1 MQNKGFVQTLIH
13 GTDFDHTSLNALQKV
28 TLRAVVMS
36 FLFFGLVAIE
46 GMIMRMVQ
54 TGPDNPLP
62 RMFNHPEHYFSIMT
76 VHPIVGIFG
85 STYQLVFAAFMFL
98 VPYLTKKPLY
108 SVKLANAV
116 WLLITIGTALAW
128 IAAFIWQYA
137 PLYTLYWPLPADT
150 EQFKLIGGVVFV
162 VGVALIMIGTI
173 GFIYNI
179 YATIFARVGVHKN
192 KTTKE
197 LLISGFGI
205 DGLMNLLHKLTGK
218 PPYSKEPA
226 LSLPVVAIFRGTVDT
241 FLDAIVILA
250 AGILVLVYL
259 LADAGGLSWNVH
271 AVDSLLY
278 KNFFWWGLDLVADGL
293 VLIYVAGSWYL
304 LATIITGQKL
314 FMENVARA
322 ALLLELFVSWMVWSH
337 HLLADQPQP
346 EMMKLISGEMVTAFE
361 LLTQGLALFITLV
374 TLWKARPLKMSPELA
389 YLLGGLI
396 GFGLA
401 VPAGIIQADMG
412 MNRVLHNTQWIS
424 FAHFHIALIVGLY
437 MTLYSALYVL
447 WPLVTNKT
455 TMFSKKLT
463 WAHFWLYLIG
473 GVGMGA
479 FAGMAGLDGMLRRH
493 LYVDGEFNTMMI
505 LAAVFGTMVLV
516 AWILFLF
523 NIVMSVGLKGLIGI
537 FLPAKD
543 PSASYGLD
551 PEEEAELA
559 PESVPA
565 KG

>member
-1 MQNKGFVQTLIH
+1 MENKGFLNTLIN
-13 GTDFDHTSLNALQKV
+13 GTNFDPNSLSALQKV

-36 FLFFGLVAIE
+36 FLFFGLVAVE

-54 TGPDNPLP
+54 TGPSNPLP
-62 RMFNHPEHYFSIMT
+62 KMFSHPDHYFSIMT

-108 SVKLANAV
+108 SIKLANFV
-116 WLLITIGTALAW
+116 WLMITIGTALAW
-128 IAAFIWQYA
+128 LASFFTHYA

-150 EQFKLIGGVVFV
+150 SQFSRIGGIVFV
-162 VGVALIMIGTI
+162 VGVALIMVGTL

-179 YATIFARVGVHKN
+179 YATIFQRVGVHKN

-205 DGLMNLLHKLTGK
+205 DGMLNLWHKLTGK

-241 FLDAIVILA
+241 FLDALVILS
-250 AGILVLVYL
+250 AGVLVLVYL
-259 LADAGGLSWNVH
+259 LADAGGLTWDVH
-271 AVDSLLY
+271 AIDSLLY

-322 ALLLELFVSWMVWSH
+322 ALLLELVVSWMVWSH

-346 EMMKLISGEMVTAFE
+346 EMMKLVSGEMVTAFE

-374 TLWKARPLKMSPELA
+374 TLWKARPLKMTPELA
-389 YLLGGLI
+389 YLLGGLV

-424 FAHFHIALIVGLY
+424 FAHFHMALIVGLY

-447 WPLVTNKT
+447 WPLVTNNTKL
-455 TMFSKKLT
+455 FSKKLT

-473 GVGMGA
+473 GLGMGA
-479 FAGMAGLDGMLRRH
+479 FVGMAGLDGMLRRH
-493 LYVDGEFNTMMI
+493 LYVNGEFNTWMI
-505 LAAVFGTMVLV
+505 LGAIFGSMVLI
-516 AWILFLF
+516 AWFLFLL
-523 NIVMSVGLKGLIGI
+523 NVVMSVGVKGLIAI
-537 FLPAKD
+537 FMPAKND
-543 PSASYGLD
+543 IATYPND
-551 PEEEAELA
+551 LA
-559 PESVPA
+559 VE
-565 KG
+565 K

>member
-1 MQNKGFVQTLIH
+1 MSFMNNLVN

-54 TGPDNPLP
+54 VGPSAPIP
-62 RMFNHPEHYFSIMT
+62 EMFSHAEHYFSIMT

-116 WLLITIGTALAW
+116 WLLITIGTAMAW
-128 IAAFIWQYA
+128 IAAFVWQYA

-150 EQFKLIGGVVFV
+150 KQFQVIGGIVFI
-162 VGVALIMIGTI
+162 VGVALIMVGTL

-179 YATIFARVGVHKN
+179 YATIFARVGVHKD

-205 DGLMNLLHKLTGK
+205 DGMLNLWHKLRGK
-218 PPYSKEPA
+218 LPYTKEPA
-226 LSLPVVAIFRGTVDT
+226 LALPVVAIFRGTVDT
-241 FLDAIVILA
+241 FLDAIVILS

-259 LADAGGLSWNVH
+259 VFDASGHPLNVG
-271 AVDSLLY
+271 AIDALLY
-278 KNFFWWGLDLVADGL
+278 KNYFWWGLDLVADGL

-304 LATIITGQKL
+304 LATLITGQKL

-322 ALLLELFVSWMVWSH
+322 ALMLELLVSWMVWSH
-337 HLLADQPQP
+337 HLLADQGQP

-374 TLWKARPLKMSPELA
+374 TLWKARPLKMTPQLA
-389 YLLGGLI
+389 YLLGGLS

-401 VPAGIIQADMG
+401 VPAAIIQADMG
-412 MNRVLHNTQWIS
+412 MNRVLHNTQWII
-424 FAHFHIALIVGLY
+424 FAHVHIALIVGLY
-437 MTLYSALYVL
+437 MTLYSAVYVL
-447 WPLVTNKT
+447 WPLVTNNT
-455 TMFSKKLT
+455 TLFSKKLT

-473 GVGMGA
+473 GIGMGA

-493 LYVDGEFNTMMI
+493 LYVHGEFNTLMV
-505 LAAVFGTMVLV
+505 LAAICGTMVLV
-516 AWILFLF
+516 AWFLFLF

-543 PSASYGLD
+543 KTASYGIE
-551 PEEEAELA
+551 PEIAVG
-559 PESVPA
+559 ES
-565 KG
+565 

>member
-1 MQNKGFVQTLIH
+1 MKQIEKRDFKDLIIN
-13 GTDFDHTSLNALQKV
+13 GTNFNPDSLSALQKV

-54 TGPDNPLP
+54 IGPGNPLP
-62 RMFNHPEHYFSIMT
+62 KMFGMPDHYFSIMT

-108 SVKLANAV
+108 SVKLANFV
-116 WLLITIGTALAW
+116 WLCITIGTALAW
-128 IAAFIWQYA
+128 IAGFIWHYA
-137 PLYTLYWPLPADT
+137 PLYTLYWPLPADVN
-150 EQFKLIGGVVFV
+150 QFSIVGGFVFII
-162 VGVALIMIGTI
+162 GVALIMIGTL

-179 YATIFARVGVHKN
+179 YATIFARIGVHKN

-205 DGLMNLLHKLTGK
+205 DGLLNLINKLIGK
-218 PPYSKEPA
+218 PPYSKDPA

-241 FLDAIVILA
+241 FLDALVILG
-250 AGILVLVYL
+250 AGILVLIYL
-259 LADAGGLSWNVH
+259 IAHVGGFSWDVH

-304 LATIITGQKL
+304 LATIITGKKL

-374 TLWKARPLKMSPELA
+374 TLWKARPLKMTPQLA
-389 YLLGGLI
+389 YLLGGLV

-412 MNRVLHNTQWIS
+412 LNRVLHNTQWIS

-447 WPLVTNKT
+447 WPLVTNNTKL
-455 TMFSKKLT
+455 FSIKLT
-463 WAHFWLYLIG
+463 WVHFWLYLIG
-473 GVGMGA
+473 GIGMGA

-493 LYVDGEFNTMMI
+493 LYVNGEFNTLMI
-505 LAAVFGTMVLV
+505 LAAVCGFMVLA
-516 AWILFLF
+516 AWFIFLF
-523 NIVMSVGLKGLIGI
+523 NIVMSIGIKGLIGI
-537 FLPAKD
+537 FKPANNNI
-543 PSASYGLD
+543 ASYGID
-551 PEEEAELA
+551 EE
-559 PESVPA
+559 
-565 KG
+565 K

>member
-1 MQNKGFVQTLIH
+1 MAQKSFFQTLIH
-13 GTDFDHTSLNALQKV
+13 GTDFDHTQLSALQKV

-54 TGPDNPLP
+54 TGPANPLP
-62 RMFNHPEHYFSIMT
+62 KMFNHPEHYFSIMT

-150 EQFKLIGGVVFV
+150 QQFKTIGGIVFI

-179 YATIFARVGVHKN
+179 YATIFARTGVHKN

-205 DGLMNLLHKLTGK
+205 DGLMNLIHKLTGK

-241 FLDAIVILA
+241 FLDAIVILG

-259 LADAGGLSWNVH
+259 LADAGGLNWNVH
-271 AVDSLLY
+271 AFDSLLY

-346 EMMKLISGEMVTAFE
+346 EMMKLVSGEMVTAFE

-389 YLLGGLI
+389 YLLGGLV

-447 WPLVTNKT
+447 WPLVTNNT
-455 TMFSKKLT
+455 TLFSKKLT
-463 WAHFWLYLIG
+463 WAHFWLYLVG

-479 FAGMAGLDGMLRRH
+479 FVGMAGIDGMLRRH
-493 LYVDGEFNTMMI
+493 LYVNGEFNTLMI
-505 LAAVFGTMVLV
+505 LGAIFGTMILV
-516 AWILFLF
+516 AWMLFLF
-523 NIVMSVGLKGLIGI
+523 NIVMSVGLKGLVGI

-543 PSASYGLD
+543 KTASYGL
-551 PEEEAELA
+551 EEEE
-559 PESVPA
+559 PEPA
-565 KG
+565 VA

>member
-1 MQNKGFVQTLIH
+1 MQKKSLFQTLIH
-13 GTDFDHTSLNALQKV
+13 GTDFDHTRLSALQKV

-36 FLFFGLVAIE
+36 FLFFGLVAVE

-54 TGPDNPLP
+54 TGPSNPLP
-62 RMFNHPEHYFSIMT
+62 KMFNHPEHYFSIMT

-116 WLLITIGTALAW
+116 WLLITVGTALAW
-128 IAAFIWQYA
+128 LAGFIWQYA
-137 PLYTLYWPLPADT
+137 PLYTLYWPLPADM
-150 EQFKLIGGVVFV
+150 EQFKLIGGFVFV
-162 VGVALIMIGTI
+162 IGVALIMLGTI

-179 YATIFARVGVHKN
+179 YATIFARTGVHKN

-205 DGLMNLLHKLTGK
+205 DGLMNLIHKLTGR

-241 FLDAIVILA
+241 FLDAIVILG

-259 LADAGGLSWNVH
+259 IADAGGVTWDVH

-346 EMMKLISGEMVTAFE
+346 EMMKLVSGEMVTAFE

-447 WPLVTNKT
+447 WPLVTNNT
-455 TMFSKKLT
+455 TLFSKKLT
-463 WAHFWLYLIG
+463 WTHFWLYLIG

-493 LYVDGEFNTMMI
+493 LYVNGEFNTWMI
-505 LAAVFGTMVLV
+505 LAAIFGSMVMI
-516 AWILFLF
+516 AWFIFLF

-543 PSASYGLD
+543 NAAGYGLD
-551 PEEEAELA
+551 EEPEAA
-559 PESVPA
+559 PEAVPA
-565 KG
+565 QK

>member
-1 MQNKGFVQTLIH
+1 MSFMNTLVN
-13 GTDFDHTSLNALQKV
+13 GTNFDHKSLNALQKV

-54 TGPDNPLP
+54 VGPTAPLP
-62 RMFNHPEHYFSIMT
+62 EMFFHPAHYFSIMT

-85 STYQLVFAAFMFL
+85 STYQLVFGAFMFL
-98 VPYLTKKPLY
+98 VPFLTKKPLY
-108 SVKLANAV
+108 SVKIANAV
-116 WLLITIGTALAW
+116 WFLITIGTALAW

-150 EQFKLIGGVVFV
+150 NQFSVVGGIVFI
-162 VGVALIMIGTI
+162 VGVALIMVGTLL
-173 GFIYNI
+173 FIYNI
-179 YATIFARVGVHKN
+179 YATIFARVGIHKN

-205 DGLMNLLHKLTGK
+205 DGMLNLIYKLRGK

-226 LSLPVVAIFRGTVDT
+226 LALPVVAIFRGTVDT
-241 FLDAIVILA
+241 FLDAIVILT

-259 LADAGGLSWNVH
+259 IFDASGHPLSV
-271 AVDSLLY
+271 ASVDALLY
-278 KNFFWWGLDLVADGL
+278 KNYFWWGLDLVADGL

-304 LATIITGQKL
+304 LATLITGQKL

-322 ALLLELFVSWMVWSH
+322 ALMLELLVSWMVWSH
-337 HLLADQPQP
+337 HLLADQGQP

-374 TLWKARPLKMSPELA
+374 TLWKARPLKMTPPLA
-389 YLLGGLI
+389 YLLGGLV

-401 VPAGIIQADMG
+401 VPAAIIQADMG
-412 MNRVLHNTQWIS
+412 MNRVLHNTQWII
-424 FAHFHIALIVGLY
+424 FAHVHIALIVGLY
-437 MTLYSALYVL
+437 MTLYSAVYVM
-447 WPLVTNKT
+447 WPLVTNNT

-463 WAHFWLYLIG
+463 WIHFWLYLIG
-473 GVGMGA
+473 GIGMGA

-493 LYVDGEFNTMMI
+493 LYVHGEFNTLMV
-505 LAAVFGTMVLV
+505 LAAICGTMVLI
-516 AWILFLF
+516 AWAIFLF
-523 NIVMSVGLKGLIGI
+523 NIVMSVGIKGLIGI
-537 FLPAKD
+537 FLPAEDKT
-543 PSASYGLD
+543 ASYGIE
-551 PEEEAELA
+551 PEDI
-559 PESVPA
+559 A
-565 KG
+565 KEHKD

>member
-1 MQNKGFVQTLIH
+1 MSFANNLIN
-13 GTDFDHTSLNALQKV
+13 GTNFDPDKLNALQKV

-36 FLFFGLVAIE
+36 FLFYGLVAIE
-46 GMIMRMVQ
+46 GMIMRSVL
-54 TGPDNPLP
+54 TGPANPLP
-62 RMFNHPEHYFSIMT
+62 EMFSHPDHFFSIMT

-108 SVKLANAV
+108 SVKLANWV
-116 WLLITIGTALAW
+116 WILITVGTALAW
-128 IAAFIWQYA
+128 IAAFAWQYA

-150 EQFKLIGGVVFV
+150 KQFSVIGGIVFII
-162 VGVALIMIGTI
+162 GVALIMVGTL

-179 YATIFARVGVHKN
+179 YATIFQRVGVHKN

-205 DGLMNLLHKLTGK
+205 DGMLNLWNKLRGK

-226 LSLPVVAIFRGTVDT
+226 LALPVVAIFRGTVDT
-241 FLDAIVILA
+241 FLDAIVILG
-250 AGILVLVYL
+250 AGILILVFL
-259 LADAGGLSWNVH
+259 LASLAGTPLDVANVDA
-271 AVDSLLY
+271 LLY
-278 KNFFWWGLDLVADGL
+278 KNYFWWGLDLVADGL

-322 ALLLELFVSWMVWSH
+322 ALMLELLVSWLVWSH
-337 HLLADQPQP
+337 HLLADQGQP

-374 TLWKARPLKMSPELA
+374 TLWKARPLKMSMELK
-389 YLLGGLI
+389 YLLGGLV

-401 VPAGIIQADMG
+401 VPAAIIQADMG
-412 MNRVLHNTQWIS
+412 MNRVLHNTQWIIG
-424 FAHFHIALIVGLY
+424 AHVHIALIVGLY

-447 WPLVTNKT
+447 WPLVTNNTKLY
-455 TMFSKKLT
+455 SKKLSNL
-463 WAHFWLYLIG
+463 HYWLHLIG
-473 GVGMGA
+473 GIGMGA
-479 FAGMAGLDGMLRRH
+479 FMGMAGVDGMLRRH
-493 LYVDGEFNTMMI
+493 LYVDGEFNTWMI
-505 LAAVFGTMVLV
+505 LAAIFGVMLLV

-523 NIVMSVGLKGLIGI
+523 NIIMSVGIKGLIGI
-537 FLPAKD
+537 FTPAKD
-543 PSASYGLD
+543 KTASYGIE
-551 PEEEAELA
+551 PEPTKA
-559 PESVPA
+559 
-565 KG
+565 

>member
-1 MQNKGFVQTLIH
+1 MSFVNNLVN
-13 GTDFDHTSLNALQKV
+13 GTDFDADSLNALQKV

-54 TGPDNPLP
+54 VGPTSPLP
-62 RMFNHPEHYFSIMT
+62 SMFSHASHYFSIMT

-85 STYQLVFAAFMFL
+85 STYQLVFGAFMFL

-108 SVKLANAV
+108 SIKLANAV
-116 WLLITIGTALAW
+116 WLLITIGTAMAW
-128 IAAFIWQYA
+128 IAAFIWEYA

-150 EQFKLIGGVVFV
+150 GQFKVVGGIVFI
-162 VGVALIMIGTI
+162 VGVALIMIGTL

-179 YATIFARVGVHKN
+179 YATIFARVGIHKN

-205 DGLMNLLHKLTGK
+205 DGMLNLWNKLRGK
-218 PPYSKEPA
+218 PPYTKDPA
-226 LSLPVVAIFRGTVDT
+226 LALPVVAIFRGTVDT
-241 FLDAIVILA
+241 FLDALVILG

-259 LADAGGLSWNVH
+259 IFDASGHPLSVA

-304 LATIITGQKL
+304 LATLITGQKL

-322 ALLLELFVSWMVWSH
+322 ALMLELLVSWMVWSH
-337 HLLADQPQP
+337 HLLADQGQP
-346 EMMKLISGEMVTAFE
+346 EAMKLISGEMVTAFE

-374 TLWKARPLKMSPELA
+374 TLWKARPLKMTPPLA
-389 YLLGGLI
+389 YLLGGLA

-401 VPAGIIQADMG
+401 VPAAIIQADMG
-412 MNRVLHNTQWIS
+412 MNRVLHNTQWII
-424 FAHFHIALIVGLY
+424 FAHVHIALVVGLY
-437 MTLYSALYVL
+437 MTLYSAVYVM
-447 WPLVTNKT
+447 WPLVTNNT

-463 WAHFWLYLIG
+463 WTHFWLYLIG
-473 GVGMGA
+473 GIGMGA

-493 LYVDGEFNTMMI
+493 LYVHGEFHTYMA
-505 LAAVFGTMVLV
+505 LAAICGTMVLV
-516 AWILFLF
+516 AWFLFLF
-523 NIVMSVGLKGLIGI
+523 NIVMSVGIKGLIGI

-543 PSASYGLD
+543 KTASYGLE
-551 PEEEAELA
+551 PETQAA
-559 PESVPA
+559 
-565 KG
+565 

>member
-1 MQNKGFVQTLIH
+1 MENKSFKELLIN
-13 GTDFDHTSLNALQKV
+13 GTNFDADSLTALQKI

-36 FLFFGLVAIE
+36 FVFFGLVALE
-46 GMIMRMVQ
+46 GMIMRLVEM
-54 TGPDNPLP
+54 GPSNPLP
-62 RMFNHPEHYFSIMT
+62 KMFSHPDHFFSIMT

-108 SVKLANAV
+108 SLKLANFV
-116 WLLITIGTALAW
+116 WISITLGTALAW
-128 IAAFIWQYA
+128 LAGFIWQYA
-137 PLYTLYWPLPADT
+137 PLYTLYWPLPADMK
-150 EQFKLIGGVVFV
+150 QFSLIGGFVFV
-162 VGVALIMIGTI
+162 IGVALIMIGTL

-179 YATIFARVGVHKN
+179 YATIFARTGVHKD
-192 KTTKE
+192 KTMKE

-205 DGLMNLLHKLTGK
+205 DGLLNLVYKLLGK

-259 LADAGGLSWNVH
+259 VSYVTGFSWDVH

-304 LATIITGQKL
+304 LATIITGKKL

-374 TLWKARPLKMSPELA
+374 TLWKARPLKFTPPLA
-389 YLLGGLI
+389 YLLGGLV

-447 WPLVTNKT
+447 WPLVTNNTKL
-455 TMFSKKLT
+455 FSTKLT
-463 WAHFWLYLIG
+463 WAHYWLYLIG
-473 GVGMGA
+473 GIGMGA

-493 LYVDGEFNTMMI
+493 LYVNGEFNTWMI
-505 LAAVFGTMVLV
+505 LAAIFGSMVLI
-516 AWILFLF
+516 AWFIFLA
-523 NIVMSVGLKGLIGI
+523 NIVLSIGLKGLVGI
-537 FLPAKD
+537 FKPANNSIDYVEVK
-543 PSASYGLD
+543 
-551 PEEEAELA
+551 
-559 PESVPA
+559 
-565 KG
+565 

>member
-1 MQNKGFVQTLIH
+1 MENKGFFNTLIN
-13 GTDFDHTSLNALQKV
+13 GTNFDANNLTALQKI

-36 FLFFGLVAIE
+36 FIFFGLVAIE
-46 GMIMRMVQ
+46 GMIMRLVQ
-54 TGPDNPLP
+54 ADAVKNHILPQMFGVPD
-62 RMFNHPEHYFSIMT
+62 HYFSIMT

-108 SVKLANAV
+108 SLKLANFV
-116 WLLITIGTALAW
+116 WISITTGTWLAW
-128 IAAFIWQYA
+128 IAAFIWHYA
-137 PLYTLYWPLPADT
+137 PLYTLYWPLPADVK
-150 EQFKLIGGVVFV
+150 QFSIVGGIVFV
-162 VGVALIMIGTI
+162 IGVALIMLGTL

-179 YATIFARVGVHKN
+179 YATIFAKTGVHKN

-205 DGLMNLLHKLTGK
+205 DGLMNLIHKLLGK

-241 FLDAIVILA
+241 FLDALVILG
-250 AGILVLVYL
+250 AGILVLVFL
-259 LADAGGLSWNVH
+259 INAAAGLGWDVH
-271 AVDSLLY
+271 AIDSLLY
-278 KNFFWWGLDLVADGL
+278 KNWFWWGLDLVADGL

-374 TLWKARPLKMSPELA
+374 TLWKARPLKLTPELA
-389 YLLGGLI
+389 YLLGGLV

-424 FAHFHIALIVGLY
+424 FAHFHMALIVGLY

-447 WPLVTNKT
+447 WPLVTNNTKL
-455 TMFSKKLT
+455 FSKKLT

-479 FAGMAGLDGMLRRH
+479 FVGMAGLDGMLRRH
-493 LYVDGEFNTMMI
+493 MYVNGEFSTWMI
-505 LAAVFGTMVLV
+505 LGAIFGSMVLI
-516 AWILFLF
+516 AWFLFLF
-523 NIVMSVGLKGLIGI
+523 NIVMSVGLKGLVGI
-537 FLPAKD
+537 FMPAKD
-543 PSASYGLD
+543 NIATVGL
-551 PEEEAELA
+551 EEETQA
-559 PESVPA
+559 A
-565 KG
+565 KA